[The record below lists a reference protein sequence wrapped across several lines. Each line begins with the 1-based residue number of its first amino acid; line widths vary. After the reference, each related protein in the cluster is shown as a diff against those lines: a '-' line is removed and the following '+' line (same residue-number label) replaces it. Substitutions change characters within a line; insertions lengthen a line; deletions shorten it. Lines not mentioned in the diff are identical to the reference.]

1 MRGFI
6 LFYIMVSAVSIGVI
20 SCSAPNNNPLDP
32 DNPDNKLYVLQG
44 TVLSDG
50 NYPHVLEDVI
60 VYWNNE
66 RISVET
72 DGSGAFL
79 LRCETSKD
87 GWLYFQKPG
96 FAMDSV
102 YIQWGALK
110 TIELKPRLNAVPVA
124 SNISLYSVVTNR
136 YTGSGENIPLKY
148 LYFSATVTD
157 ADDDIDHVSI
167 RCDEFKI
174 NRELQSTNRFYSG
187 SLASYDLATNNFE
200 DIIGKNFQF
209 YATVRSGKTFLV
221 GNAEVKRII
230 NQVVGTISPKSYD
243 TVSVPGLRLNW
254 SRFVP
259 GFSFKYKVQ
268 IYTNETPA
276 ILVWTKDN
284 ISPDSVNTVV
294 DTTLAPN
301 YYFWRVSC
309 VDEFNNVGSSYPA
322 SMIVARNPGK

>member
-6 LFYIMVSAVSIGVI
+6 FLYCTLLVVSIGVV
-20 SCSAPNNNPLDP
+20 SCNAPRNNPLDSE
-32 DNPDNKLYVLQG
+32 NPDNKRFILHG

-50 NYPHVLEDVI
+50 NYPRVLQDVV

-66 RISVET
+66 RVSVAT
-72 DGSGAFL
+72 DGTGDFII
-79 LRCETSKD
+79 RCDASKD

-96 FAMDSV
+96 FSMDSV
-102 YIQWGALK
+102 YIQWGSQKVIDLR
-110 TIELKPRLNAVPVA
+110 EYLNAIPLA
-124 SNISLYSVVTNR
+124 TNISLYSVVTNR
-136 YTGSGENIPLKY
+136 YTGSGENNPQKN

-157 ADDDIDHVSI
+157 SDDDIDHVSI

-174 NRELQSTNRFYSG
+174 NKELQSTNRVYSG
-187 SLASYDLATNNFE
+187 SLMSYELVTNNFE

-209 YATVRSGKTFLV
+209 YATTTAGKTFLV
-221 GNAEVKRII
+221 GSAEVKRII

-268 IYTNETPA
+268 IYTDETPA

-284 ISPDSVNTVV
+284 ISSDSVNTIV

-322 SMIVARNPGK
+322 SMIVPKKSGL